1 MKERVSLSGNNAT
14 IATVAENADE
24 KMSSVMDRLK
34 KENSS
39 SAVFVLT
46 DEEKASLS
54 GETPTH
60 TLSYAIRDGAK
71 RNEVDGLVL
80 NKTRSELHDAACTIT
95 PTRTGTV
102 HLGSYYKSRNR

>member
-1 MKERVSLSGNNAT
+1 
-14 IATVAENADE
+14 
-24 KMSSVMDRLK
+24 MSSVMDRLK

-80 NKTRSELHDAACTIT
+80 NKTRSELHDAACTVGALRI
-95 PTRTGTV
+95 V
-102 HLGSYYKSRNR
+102 GSRDICMEIKIDEKQVGSVAADLF